1 MPGGRRVASEGQQP
15 PHSPKVA
22 VVKLQHFDIVRR
34 ELEGKLLWL
43 EDAEDLASAKAR
55 IQELAS
61 FWPGEYEVMD
71 QRAHQTLVKVIAPS
85 DAQPRKS

>member
-43 EDAEDLASAKAR
+43 EDAEDLASAKTR

-61 FWPGEYEVMD
+61 FWPGEFDVMD
-71 QRAHQTLVKVIAPS
+71 QQTHQTLAKIIGPS
-85 DAQPRKS
+85 DTQSSTS

>member
-1 MPGGRRVASEGQQP
+1 
-15 PHSPKVA
+15 
-22 VVKLQHFDIVRR
+22 VKWQHFDIVRK

-61 FWPGEYEVMD
+61 FWPGEFDVMD
-71 QRAHQTLVKVIAPS
+71 QQTHQTLAKVIGTS
-85 DAQPRKS
+85 DTQSSTS